1 MVYTKTLLPGE
12 SQCQNSS
19 GKCPSSPTFTWRS
32 FLRLRAQSQ
41 PEVVGSSERGCNSS
55 ASASVTQA
63 GHLRPLDVRRRGF
76 GLLPD
81 GQGLEELNRAEWA
94 SRIPLRLRVQKG
106 GILKWAVQKRVR
118 SMWGSS
124 TSGALGVSQAVN
136 TEDSKIRGKESDRHE
151 PSTLKRTAGGR
162 CKNERRGGATG
173 KRHTHEKAKQQR
185 REKGFFNKT
194 RRGNGR
200 GESVASYPFPELEH
214 ALVEMICPLA
224 RVPRPGHPGH
234 PGHPGLRLPSILRE
248 GPSSIF
254 AVSSRAFWAG
264 AFRSTWVPT
273 S

>member
-94 SRIPLRLRVQKG
+94 LESLCGCEAKKG
-106 GILKWAVQKRVR
+106 GSPK
-118 SMWGSS
+118 GP
-124 TSGALGVSQAVN
+124 
-136 TEDSKIRGKESDRHE
+136 SKKGFVDV
-151 PSTLKRTAGGR
+151 
-162 CKNERRGGATG
+162 
-173 KRHTHEKAKQQR
+173 
-185 REKGFFNKT
+185 GFFNK
-194 RRGNGR
+194 RCFGG
-200 GESVASYPFPELEH
+200 
-214 ALVEMICPLA
+214 
-224 RVPRPGHPGH
+224 
-234 PGHPGLRLPSILRE
+234 
-248 GPSSIF
+248 
-254 AVSSRAFWAG
+254 VSG
-264 AFRSTWVPT
+264 GQH
-273 S
+273 

>member
-106 GILKWAVQKRVR
+106 GSSNGPSKKGFVR
-118 SMWGSS
+118 C
-124 TSGALGVSQAVN
+124 GVLQQAVLWGCL
-136 TEDSKIRGKESDRHE
+136 RR
-151 PSTLKRTAGGR
+151 STLKIPKLEAKKAIDASLPRW
-162 CKNERRGGATG
+162 NERQVGGVRTSD
-173 KRHTHEKAKQQR
+173 
-185 REKGFFNKT
+185 
-194 RRGNGR
+194 
-200 GESVASYPFPELEH
+200 GE
-214 ALVEMICPLA
+214 
-224 RVPRPGHPGH
+224 G
-234 PGHPGLRLPSILRE
+234 
-248 GPSSIF
+248 
-254 AVSSRAFWAG
+254 
-264 AFRSTWVPT
+264 
-273 S
+273 